1 MNKSTDT
8 SESDDD
14 NKSTASSLLERTK
27 YHISTG
33 QDYVIP
39 IVQVFDKQVNKITQ
53 ICS

>member
-8 SESDDD
+8 SESEDD

-27 YHISTG
+27 HHISTG
-33 QDYVIP
+33 QDYMIP
-39 IVQVFDKQVNKITQ
+39 IVQVFDKQLNKITQ